1 LKVRYTLGM
10 FDLHVND
17 IDAYDTTHNPTEA
30 GGKRLFVFPNANG
43 PSDLVGI
50 PFRYGTDGQ
59 I

>member
-1 LKVRYTLGM
+1 M

-17 IDAYDTTHNPTEA
+17 IDAYDTTHNLTEA
-30 GGKRLFVFPNANG
+30 GNKRLFVFPNANG

-50 PFRYGTDGQ
+50 AFHYGTDGQ